1 MRNKFC
7 LRLLKLHCAQ
17 LLIVGQVLHLRLRRV
32 LPPSLLINRV
42 LHDLDYSKRWIFFGR
57 KRLSISDDLGNHEM
71 TLPFG
76 GSPSRVF
83 TWTTDRISIKN
94 EDVQLFTV
102 TSAMRD
108 GGRTF
113 RPSVKVRAMSLGG
126 RRASVEGVGILG
138 LRLGGCSLRSSDQNH
153 SNTNFIIIPCSL
165 VLVCVVWLPFA
176 MDVWADMVS
185 ERSQD
190 QTKQAIL
197 PHSII
202 LL

>member
-102 TSAMRD
+102 TGAMRD

-138 LRLGGCSLRSSDQNH
+138 FLTQFRFLLNFDSPIWPCGTCEGVWVDAAYDRQIKTTQIRTLSLYLAH
-153 SNTNFIIIPCSL
+153 
-165 VLVCVVWLPFA
+165 
-176 MDVWADMVS
+176 
-185 ERSQD
+185 
-190 QTKQAIL
+190 
-197 PHSII
+197 
-202 LL
+202 